1 MFYFIDCAAEFS
13 YLAYWRIRL
22 ASNPLTDFCSTVLMD
37 TKPDGTSSKDEK
49 FYLLADILPED
60 RLLREGLQQ
69 KRLEWVLDK
78 QAEERDDRSFSRGCL
93 FCRQEF
99 AGSRA
104 EYINHLSQQH
114 NLQLGRPE
122 NLVFTD
128 ELLDTIKHKL
138 DSKKQRRVNM
148 GCDLVA
154 DALATDTR
162 APGGLE
168 QGQMRLMAG
177 GFFVLT
183 TLPRS
188 CLLCL
193 FCEKLFRDR
202 TVLKEHMRK
211 KSHKRVNPDNKLYD
225 KFYVVNYL
233 EMGKDW
239 QQVQKEPDEFEISSR
254 GNASGSEDNSD
265 WSDWQDEESPSSAV
279 VCLFCEK
286 TGQHFNDITRHM
298 ADQHGFPFSEN
309 CDEEKL
315 DFYQKVRSDA

>member
-1 MFYFIDCAAEFS
+1 MTHISSSSTVSSLWPDKETSAMFGPLTFPHQNQKSNTLLKFDDDLDELSCCLLCDEKFCLTTQHEEMLLHLFNQHHLVIGDVNLIASMKRYNPLS
-13 YLAYWRIRL
+13 VPSNYLAYWRIRL

-188 CLLCL
+188 WYY
-193 FCEKLFRDR
+193 FCPL
-202 TVLKEHMRK
+202 
-211 KSHKRVNPDNKLYD
+211 
-225 KFYVVNYL
+225 
-233 EMGKDW
+233 G
-239 QQVQKEPDEFEISSR
+239 
-254 GNASGSEDNSD
+254 
-265 WSDWQDEESPSSAV
+265 
-279 VCLFCEK
+279 C
-286 TGQHFNDITRHM
+286 
-298 ADQHGFPFSEN
+298 
-309 CDEEKL
+309 
-315 DFYQKVRSDA
+315 